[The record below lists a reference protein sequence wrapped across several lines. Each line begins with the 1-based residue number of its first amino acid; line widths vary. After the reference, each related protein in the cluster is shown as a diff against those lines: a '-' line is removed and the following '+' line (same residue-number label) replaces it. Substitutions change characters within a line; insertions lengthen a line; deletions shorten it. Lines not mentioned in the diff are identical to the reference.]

1 MLHTSR
7 NHLQSIKLGHELDI
21 FHHSL
26 TVNWNFLKKQVKL
39 LVCHVQLKSS
49 FNGRAELLLSQKT
62 GISAVNVTEKRKKKV
77 TVKIVSH
84 RRNTGWVLSFPWFRA
99 DLKIDTL
106 QSRKNLRRNPI
117 GNRVISV
124 FSGQKS
130 CTRIDT
136 YIRT

>member
-21 FHHSL
+21 FHHPL

-62 GISAVNVTEKRKKKV
+62 RISAIDVTEKKK
-77 TVKIVSH
+77 TIVKFIQEVSH
-84 RRNTGWVLSFPWFRA
+84 ETMGTF
-99 DLKIDTL
+99 
-106 QSRKNLRRNPI
+106 
-117 GNRVISV
+117 
-124 FSGQKS
+124 
-130 CTRIDT
+130 
-136 YIRT
+136 